1 MNSDLLP
8 GDEGWPEDKVLIADL
23 SSLNA
28 GIARYIVRHL
38 DADAGHAEPISVED
52 EQAFGLK
59 LVKLG
64 NQLQR
69 RAAGENL
76 RPVRSSRVEASHH
89 RHPNTDSSPA
99 AIPRLSY
106 GRGNNRSR
114 YRGTA
119 LRRIDRGDYL
129 SGGRLPTETR
139 AGSADQSCVQRPG
152 RSGYRGR
159 VARRCRRAR
168 RGRPAQLVSKRPRRR
183 KLCTTGHS
191 G

>member
-69 RAAGENL
+69 RAAGRE
-76 RPVRSSRVEASHH
+76 PSAGEVIQGGSI
-89 RHPNTDSSPA
+89 SPPA
-99 AIPRLSY
+99 PEH
-106 GRGNNRSR
+106 G
-114 YRGTA
+114 
-119 LRRIDRGDYL
+119 
-129 SGGRLPTETR
+129 
-139 AGSADQSCVQRPG
+139 QQPG
-152 RSGYRGR
+152 RDPTSELWTR
-159 VARRCRRAR
+159 
-168 RGRPAQLVSKRPRRR
+168 
-183 KLCTTGHS
+183 
-191 G
+191 